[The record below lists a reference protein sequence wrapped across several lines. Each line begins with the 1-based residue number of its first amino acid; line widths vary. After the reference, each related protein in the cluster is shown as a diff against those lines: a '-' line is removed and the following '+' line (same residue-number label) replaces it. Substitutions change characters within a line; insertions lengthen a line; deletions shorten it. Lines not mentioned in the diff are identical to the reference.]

1 MLDTL
6 KTTTASR
13 IVDNYY
19 LEPCMVNEDP
29 LEPGTYA
36 LPNDVVLL
44 NPPEN
49 QKLYKKYKLNE
60 DKTAWIE
67 EIDNTK
73 VIGYKN
79 HLFYFSMNDMQVID
93 LLLCLKLKQYSL
105 TDADGNNVLLNRKQL
120 KKFKQRHA
128 YKHLEL
134 LGYSAFKN

>member
-36 LPNDVVLL
+36 LPSDVVLL
-44 NPPEN
+44 NPPKN
-49 QKLYKKYKLNE
+49 QKLYKRYKLNE

-73 VIGYKN
+73 VIEYKN
-79 HLFYFSMNDMQVID
+79 HMFYYSMNDIQMID
-93 LLLCLKLKQYSL
+93 LLLCLNLKKYSL
-105 TDADGNNVLLNRKQL
+105 TDADGNNVVLSKKQL
-120 KKFKQRHA
+120 KKFKQKHA
-128 YKHLEL
+128 YKLLEL
-134 LGYSAFKN
+134 LRYPIL